1 MVVRANAV
9 AISSQTQQVAGI
21 VLGQAFPSFLAKCNF
36 YTFYFFMG
44 INILLGIMIY
54 FFFPETKGVSLEHMD
69 VIFGGVDHV
78 KGGEEMGI
86 GAYDKE
92 KGVETA
98 DDEAFKGVE
107 ATHLQDRR

>member
-1 MVVRANAV
+1 
-9 AISSQTQQVAGI
+9 
-21 VLGQAFPSFLAKCNF
+21 
-36 YTFYFFMG
+36 
-44 INILLGIMIY
+44 
-54 FFFPETKGVSLEHMD
+54 VSLEHMD
-69 VIFGGVDHV
+69 AIFGGVDHV
-78 KGGEEMGI
+78 RGGEEMGI